1 MDALGLK
8 GARVRETKRSRAEL
22 YGTSQVAEIL
32 NIPEWRVKNFS
43 EGEAYRLPPAKQVG
57 RGRGSRR
64 LYEWTDIHR
73 ILIANELVEMGF
85 SPETVGQAVREIP
98 ESKLVSI
105 DYLDQDSL
113 LLALLHRKWVVMSPK
128 SLEQESKRNSIVLVP
143 FQQVI
148 SDLHADIRHRFQK
161 RFLREHYPE
170 IYQEVF
176 PSEE

>member
-1 MDALGLK
+1 MKA
-8 GARVRETKRSRAEL
+8 KRQSRAEL

-64 LYEWTDIHR
+64 LYEWTDIYR

-85 SPETVGQAVREIP
+85 TPEAVGRAVREIP
-98 ESKLVSI
+98 ESKLVSR
-105 DYLDQDSL
+105 DYLDEDSM
-113 LLALLHRKWVVMSPK
+113 LLALLHRKWVVISPK
-128 SLEQESKRNSIVLVP
+128 SLEQESSRNSMVLVP

-148 SDLHADIRHRFQK
+148 SDLHADISHRFQK
-161 RFLREHYPE
+161 RFLLENYPE
-170 IYQEVF
+170 IY
-176 PSEE
+176 EELNRG

>member
-1 MDALGLK
+1 MKA
-8 GARVRETKRSRAEL
+8 KRQSRAEL

-64 LYEWTDIHR
+64 LYEWTDIYR

-85 SPETVGQAVREIP
+85 TPEAVGRAVREIP
-98 ESKLVSI
+98 ESKLVSR
-105 DYLDQDSL
+105 DYLDEDSL
-113 LLALLHRKWVVMSPK
+113 LLALLHRKWVVISPK
-128 SLEQESKRNSIVLVP
+128 SLEQESKRNSMVLVP

-148 SDLHADIRHRFQK
+148 SDLHADISQRFQK
-161 RFLREHYPE
+161 QFLREHYPQVYE
-170 IYQEVF
+170 EVF
-176 PSEE
+176 PSEQ